1 MARFPFKQKKINENT
16 LLREFDDNVNN
27 EELIWHRDARD
38 RQIIVVESDGW
49 QLQMDNNLP
58 VVLLEGQTYQISA
71 GEYHRVIKGR
81 GKLLVVVKEND

>member
-16 LLREFDDNVNN
+16 LLREFDANVNN
-27 EELIWHRDARD
+27 EELIWHRDERD

-58 VVLLEGQTYQISA
+58 VALLEGQTYQISA